1 MGVGEKL
8 SETSLRAI
16 QSFIETNL
24 VVRKKKEDTPHIM
37 GSISPQPESARSE
50 SARSESAPK
59 NENIARRMA
68 SSPPP
73 SAIPK
78 SRLYL
83 MDADMAPAKRSC
95 RNLRNVVA
103 EVEESFSQHMMRYIR
118 ENGLKDA
125 DVYKRANLDR
135 RLFSK
140 IKNDVDY
147 QPSKVT
153 AIVLALAL
161 RMSWD
166 ETKDLLGRAGYR
178 LTHSNKRDIIVEFY
192 IEEGN
197 YDLYAINDALLHF
210 DQQLLWE

>member
-8 SETSLRAI
+8 NETSLRAI

-37 GSISPQPESARSE
+37 GSISPRPESAKSE
-50 SARSESAPK
+50 FAPK
-59 NENIARRMA
+59 NENI
-68 SSPPP
+68 SPR
-73 SAIPK
+73 

-178 LTHSNKRDIIVEFY
+178 LTHSSKRDIIVEFY